1 MAIQDAEL
9 HNKYHAEHA
18 SIPSSYRSVFT
29 GSHRHTPRVE
39 EVALGKKLPFQFSV
53 EDHVSA
59 LPDGPRLEPPR
70 SAPEVP
76 WGAVAASILGGGLF
90 AAGEIALKKR
100 MTWRN
105 WVTLNSTLALGTA
118 CAVQTTEANAPFY
131 LSAGSAVELVDSY
144 GAKLVNGSISNAS
157 CDVPTGGVTNIS
169 FANQETKENLDAIVC
184 KADISARGV
193 DSINGAPVLV
203 LKTGKVLLMGHF
215 RIASNGEQAAGQ
227 LYELTKDGDILEMP
241 GNDFEV
247 NINKDK
253 KITSFLWMKVDNTLY
268 DIPNTTAATA
278 IPMLQA
284 FYVPGLMSVDAV
296 IQAAL
301 IVAQPTEAII
311 PVEATATPKPPELKV
326 SDDVKAILEAQ
337 KAPYTVDAEGKPVI
351 DLEDTS
357 AKEQIVLEQIGHT
370 PAPEFG
376 LDILNGYDKDDT
388 RYAFSEN
395 FGWVKYVEGGTDQNP
410 TEIPAN
416 YVDDGILNTII
427 ALKYTENPTMSEIET
442 QPQYQFELWNSPTS
456 GFGGAI
462 TITSQQ
468 NNVERQNDFGYNG
481 VYKLSGKNIYVLPIT
496 FKNPTE
502 ANKSQKTNVFG
513 GLSQTKFDHLKNDI
527 KSQKTGKSILSHIID
542 RTFNSEPWL
551 GIPNNHLQV
560 NSEYSDIL
568 NIYPLGTILK
578 IFPQSEFDAITS
590 VIAKRENNL
599 PLSDSEWEIMLD
611 SGIPTGLSNKIV
623 PLMFDNVD

>member
-1 MAIQDAEL
+1 MATQDAEL
-9 HNKYHAEHA
+9 HNKYHAERA

-351 DLEDTS
+351 DLGNTS
-357 AKEQIVLEQIGHT
+357 AKEQIVLEKVGHT
-370 PAPEFG
+370 PTNDGIAK
-376 LDILNGYDKDDT
+376 DIPHGVDKDGT
-388 RYAFSEN
+388 RYFFAEN
-395 FGWVKYVEGGTDQNP
+395 GGWVE
-410 TEIPAN
+410 
-416 YVDDGILNTII
+416 YVDLSPSTVENLIETPWKLAQNAEALN
-427 ALKYTENPTMSEIET
+427 AMCSLNYAENPKI
-442 QPQYQFELWNSPTS
+442 SPDAVDPHY
-456 GFGGAI
+456 GV
-462 TITSQQ
+462 
-468 NNVERQNDFGYNG
+468 NV
-481 VYKLSGKNIYVLPIT
+481 
-496 FKNPTE
+496 FKNNIFMTLQTRGTE
-502 ANKSQKTNVFG
+502 ETTTSNEE
-513 GLSQTKFDHLKNDI
+513 LLQTKFDIATQPFAWTGFMKTTDPQGQEFVILCQTRKNPTKEKKDQLI
-527 KSQKTGKSILSHIID
+527 NMFLDEQISI
-542 RTFNSEPWL
+542 
-551 GIPNNHLQV
+551 
-560 NSEYSDIL
+560 
-568 NIYPLGTILK
+568 
-578 IFPQSEFDAITS
+578 
-590 VIAKRENNL
+590 
-599 PLSDSEWEIMLD
+599 
-611 SGIPTGLSNKIV
+611 
-623 PLMFDNVD
+623 